1 MMVQLFSKMGRRF
14 MQILLCIVPGM
25 FFNHFQYFMVKYSE
39 ISYVK
44 CGWIHYISYILVYCP
59 GTSIS
64 SHFLKPMA
72 IWALMITALN
82 LCTNMSFHRRL
93 PQGFLLLVYQGW
105 LVLIE
110 IHLLG
115 SSLSLLFD
123 LWFYD
128 QGIQFVMFEIQ
139 SKWVAAILSGRVTLP
154 APEKMMEDLI
164 ASYAML
170 EALGIPKRHTH
181 KLGKIQV
188 RSRFPIWS
196 RV

>member
-1 MMVQLFSKMGRRF
+1 MKILCFFFLVDRDCMWWWFNCFQKWEGGSCRYCCLLYRVCSLIIFNIF
-14 MQILLCIVPGM
+14 MLI
-25 FFNHFQYFMVKYSE
+25 YSE

-64 SHFLKPMA
+64 FHFLKPMV

-115 SSLSLLFD
+115 SKSLTSFWSMI
-123 LWFYD
+123 LWSGHTISHVWNSK
-128 QGIQFVMFEIQ
+128 QMGSCSFVWT
-139 SKWVAAILSGRVTLP
+139 SYTSCTRKDDGRSHCIVCH
-154 APEKMMEDLI
+154 AW
-164 ASYAML
+164 S
-170 EALGIPKRHTH
+170 
-181 KLGKIQV
+181 V
-188 RSRFPIWS
+188 RYSQETYT
-196 RV
+196 